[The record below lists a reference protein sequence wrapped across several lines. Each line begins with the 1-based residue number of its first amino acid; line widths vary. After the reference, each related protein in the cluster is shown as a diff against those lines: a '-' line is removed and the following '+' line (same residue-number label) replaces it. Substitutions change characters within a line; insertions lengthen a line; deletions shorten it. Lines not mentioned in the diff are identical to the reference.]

1 MKLIFGAGTPRSG
14 STLACNII
22 NQRSDIYA
30 SPTSGLYHVVKPIL
44 TGWSKIA
51 EFKANAD
58 DSNKKGLLNGIF
70 EGYYKQYDKPIV
82 IDKSR
87 AWPSEIESL
96 EYITGEKPKIILFV
110 RDVRDILCSW
120 EKMYRRDKKLG
131 KPTPGE
137 DTNPAVF
144 LTMEKRM
151 EFWST
156 SESPLGSSFNVIL
169 DALNRGHKD
178 CMYFFEYEKWSQSP
192 EKEFSLLYEWLEVPE
207 FTHDFK
213 NIKQVLFEK
222 DEYYGY
228 SELHNIKEG
237 ELIPS
242 EPQWPKFMSPEMAKK
257 YESSNIWK
265 KS

>member
-1 MKLIFGAGTPRSG
+1 MEFIFGAGTPRSG
-14 STLACNII
+14 STLACNIL
-22 NQRSDIYA
+22 NQRTDLYA
-30 SPTSGLYHVVKPIL
+30 SPTSGLFHVAKPIL
-44 TGWSKIA
+44 TGWDKIA
-51 EFKANAD
+51 EFKSNAD
-58 DSNKKGLLNGIF
+58 NDNKRGLLRGAF
-70 EGYYKQYDKPIV
+70 VGYYNKYDRPFV
-82 IDKSR
+82 LDKSR

-96 EYITGEKPKIILFV
+96 EYIFEEKPKVILFV

-137 DTNPAVF
+137 DLNPAAF

-156 SESPLGSSFNVIL
+156 AESPLGSSFNIIL
-169 DALNRGHKD
+169 DALKRGHKEN
-178 CMYFFEYEKWSQSP
+178 MYFFEYEKWTSNP
-192 EKEFSLLYEWLEVPE
+192 EHEFTLLYEWLELPD
-207 FTHDFK
+207 FKHDFK

-228 SELHNIKEG
+228 AELHTIKEG
-237 ELIPS
+237 ELIAS
-242 EPQWPKFMSPEMAKK
+242 EPQWPKFMSPELSKK

-265 KS
+265 S